1 MAAILSGWGGGSGG
15 ADARRFRYN
24 ACVMNRPAALDPVPL
39 VFADDGSAIRI
50 AGTRLTLDA
59 VVGAFKRG
67 ATAEEIVQDYPSI
80 SLPDVYAVI
89 AYYLRH
95 RSEVEDYLA
104 KREAAHADLRRQIE
118 GRPEY
123 QELRERLLARIA
135 RAKASSA

>member
-1 MAAILSGWGGGSGG
+1 
-15 ADARRFRYN
+15 
-24 ACVMNRPAALDPVPL
+24 VPL

-59 VVGAFKRG
+59 VVRAFQRG

-104 KREAAHADLRRQIE
+104 KREVAHVDLRRQIE

-135 RAKASSA
+135 RAKAGSA

>member
-1 MAAILSGWGGGSGG
+1 MTRA
-15 ADARRFRYN
+15 
-24 ACVMNRPAALDPVPL
+24 AALDPVQL
-39 VFADDGSAIRI
+39 VFADAASAIRI
-50 AGTRLTLDA
+50 TGTRLTLDA

-80 SLPDVYAVI
+80 SLPDVNAVI

-104 KREAAHADLRRQIE
+104 KLGAAHADLRRQIE

-135 RAKASSA
+135 RAKAGSA